1 MVLKDKKTKITFHNG
16 ILTIG
21 GTIIE
26 VVYEDS
32 HIFFDFGSEYNPS
45 ASFQPSNLQELLDE
59 KLVPYLN
66 NMYDPSIELKGYKSS
81 EDNFKHT
88 AVFLSHMHLD
98 HSKIINYLN
107 PSIPL
112 YTLEG
117 TKSLL
122 NTLNINDD
130 FLFPLHNKKDSN
142 TREIIG
148 VKENEVIEVGKI
160 KVKVM
165 PVDHDAYG
173 ACGLL
178 IKTPDLVISYT
189 GDIRLH
195 GYRKEDTLKFC
206 KESENCDVLLIE
218 GVTVSFKDF
227 EDEDDEIIWV
237 SKSEIK
243 RDAEE
248 LKRLGAELVDLGKN
262 ALDKIPLDTDL
273 RDAIELAQRI
283 KKEGRRRQLQLIG
296 KMLRNR
302 DVDPIR
308 QALDKLKNR
317 HNQQVALFHKLE
329 QIRDRLIDD
338 GDDAVAEVLNLWP
351 DADRQ
356 QLRSLI
362 RNAKKEKEGNK
373 PPKSAR
379 LIFQYLREL
388 AENEG

>member
-1 MVLKDKKTKITFHNG
+1 MPG
-16 ILTIG
+16 
-21 GTIIE
+21 
-26 VVYEDS
+26 
-32 HIFFDFGSEYNPS
+32 
-45 ASFQPSNLQELLDE
+45 
-59 KLVPYLN
+59 
-66 NMYDPSIELKGYKSS
+66 
-81 EDNFKHT
+81 
-88 AVFLSHMHLD
+88 
-98 HSKIINYLN
+98 
-107 PSIPL
+107 
-112 YTLEG
+112 
-117 TKSLL
+117 
-122 NTLNINDD
+122 DD
-130 FLFPLHNKKDSN
+130 
-142 TREIIG
+142 
-148 VKENEVIEVGKI
+148 V
-160 KVKVM
+160 
-165 PVDHDAYG
+165 
-173 ACGLL
+173 
-178 IKTPDLVISYT
+178 
-189 GDIRLH
+189 
-195 GYRKEDTLKFC
+195 
-206 KESENCDVLLIE
+206 
-218 GVTVSFKDF
+218 

-248 LKRLGAELVDLGKN
+248 LKRLGAEMVDLGKN
-262 ALDKIPLDTDL
+262 ALDKLPLDTDL

-308 QALDKLKNR
+308 RALDKLKNR

-329 QIRDRLIDD
+329 QIRDRLIDN

-388 AENEG
+388 AEKRRLVPTLTAISRMAARCALSGLPHHLSP

>member
-1 MVLKDKKTKITFHNG
+1 MTKQP
-16 ILTIG
+16 
-21 GTIIE
+21 
-26 VVYEDS
+26 EDW
-32 HIFFDFGSEYNPS
+32 
-45 ASFQPSNLQELLDE
+45 LDD
-59 KLVPYLN
+59 VP
-66 NMYDPSIELKGYKSS
+66 G
-81 EDNFKHT
+81 
-88 AVFLSHMHLD
+88 
-98 HSKIINYLN
+98 
-107 PSIPL
+107 
-112 YTLEG
+112 
-117 TKSLL
+117 
-122 NTLNINDD
+122 DD
-130 FLFPLHNKKDSN
+130 
-142 TREIIG
+142 
-148 VKENEVIEVGKI
+148 V
-160 KVKVM
+160 
-165 PVDHDAYG
+165 
-173 ACGLL
+173 
-178 IKTPDLVISYT
+178 
-189 GDIRLH
+189 
-195 GYRKEDTLKFC
+195 
-206 KESENCDVLLIE
+206 
-218 GVTVSFKDF
+218 

-248 LKRLGAELVDLGKN
+248 LKRLGAEMVDLGKN
-262 ALDKIPLDTDL
+262 ALDKLPLDTDL

-329 QIRDRLIDD
+329 QIRDRLIDT
-338 GDDAVAEVLNLWP
+338 VVEVLNLWP